1 MLSLLLLMRPLTNYF
16 EFLETFLPQL
26 TLLNDSDF
34 FPHIKQELELMRT
47 LIRLMNGR
55 IENKQFG
62 YFVCISSIKMFFFFN
77 EIE

>member
-1 MLSLLLLMRPLTNYF
+1 MRPLTNYF

-34 FPHIKQELELMRT
+34 FPHIKQELEFIRT

-55 IENKQFG
+55 IENKQFVIL
-62 YFVCISSIKMFFFFN
+62 FISSIKMLSFFI

>member
-34 FPHIKQELELMRT
+34 FPHIKQALELMRT

-55 IENKQFG
+55 IENVTVYCFV
-62 YFVCISSIKMFFFFN
+62 YFFNKN